1 MQDDLCSTLLCLQ
14 YLAFML
20 LQRPIFLIYMY
31 IISWGGFQVHIYIYR
46 MTQKFNWYLFGNLLP
61 QMTFYYSG
69 KRKEPQQGLGSR
81 IGLFS
86 LHFSLNVRWTFT
98 VNPIV
103 RALSNGWVKTLNVWE
118 SWVRLWCILL
128 VIMAKCYNNTHTA
141 SGGVRHIMS
150 RQDFFVGAYK
160 NC

>member
-1 MQDDLCSTLLCLQ
+1 MICVRLCYVCSTWLSC
-14 YLAFML
+14 FCS
-20 LQRPIFLIYMY
+20 PIFLIFMY

-86 LHFSLNVRWTFT
+86 LHFFSERQMNVHGEPNCSSTKQWVSKNFKRLRILSTSLV
-98 VNPIV
+98 
-103 RALSNGWVKTLNVWE
+103 
-118 SWVRLWCILL
+118 
-128 VIMAKCYNNTHTA
+128 H
-141 SGGVRHIMS
+141 
-150 RQDFFVGAYK
+150 FVGNHGK
-160 NC
+160 VL